1 MTGRE
6 SGVHNNHNHTMYIT
20 KLYPLNDVFIL
31 VVYPSRILERTKGVE
46 IKHGTYIDVDEI
58 KCRRQEP

>member
-1 MTGRE
+1 MTVRE
-6 SGVHNNHNHTMYIT
+6 SGVHKNNNHTMYIT
-20 KLYPLNDVFIL
+20 ELYPLNNVFIM

-46 IKHGTYIDVDEI
+46 IKLGTYVYVDEI